1 MLGASNEGKS
11 GDTTANPPNGAE
23 QRQPHITGAP
33 AGRVPKS
40 QLLQLKLWQNVKHFP
55 WPRTDSE
62 WNSKHSQIVLPT
74 STTGTLELKLSPKN
88 IPAAA
93 LMHLESRR
101 LGMQD
106 PVCLHT
112 CSEAPTKLQRAQE
125 LGEARGDGG
134 AELPAVPLSVLAA
147 AGLSGSHGVCRARER
162 LVFVSSA
169 NETDTSCFSLNQ
181 SDHRAEP
188 KLIHS

>member
-11 GDTTANPPNGAE
+11 GDTTANAQDRAE

-33 AGRVPKS
+33 VGRVPKS

-112 CSEAPTKLQRAQE
+112 CSEAPTKLQCAQE
-125 LGEARGDGG
+125 LGEARSWEGTGRRRSRTPG
-134 AELPAVPLSVLAA
+134 SAAVS
-147 AGLSGSHGVCRARER
+147 AGSRGPVGITWSLQSQG
-162 LVFVSSA
+162 
-169 NETDTSCFSLNQ
+169 ETRFCL
-181 SDHRAEP
+181 
-188 KLIHS
+188 LC

>member
-1 MLGASNEGKS
+1 
-11 GDTTANPPNGAE
+11 
-23 QRQPHITGAP
+23 
-33 AGRVPKS
+33 
-40 QLLQLKLWQNVKHFP
+40 
-55 WPRTDSE
+55 
-62 WNSKHSQIVLPT
+62 
-74 STTGTLELKLSPKN
+74 
-88 IPAAA
+88 
-93 LMHLESRR
+93 
-101 LGMQD
+101 MQD

-125 LGEARGDGG
+125 LGEARAGRERGDGG
-134 AELPAVPLSVLAA
+134 AEPPAVPLSVLAA